1 MACDAGFRGS
11 LHILVPVSDDLL
23 RIPLHQIWTGAV
35 AYKRMLVSTELFVV
49 RVKAEIGFFEAE
61 Q

>member
-49 RVKAEIGFFEAE
+49 RVKAEIGFF
-61 Q
+61 